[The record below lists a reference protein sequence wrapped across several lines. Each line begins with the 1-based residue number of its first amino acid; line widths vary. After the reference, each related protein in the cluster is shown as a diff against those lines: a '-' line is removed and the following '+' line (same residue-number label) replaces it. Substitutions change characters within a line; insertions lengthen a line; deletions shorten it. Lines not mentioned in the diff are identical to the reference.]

1 MCGKI
6 GGTKGGKSMAKKK
19 GGKRMAKKKATTRRK
34 AKSPRDLAP
43 RKGVKGGR
51 IASRLGIRGPIG
63 ISST

>member
-19 GGKRMAKKKATTRRK
+19 GGKRMAKKATTRRK

-51 IASRLGIRGPIG
+51 IASRLGIRGPLG